1 MISSQALR
9 LILPT
14 ALLTF
19 CLCLLTPVP
28 MSTAS
33 NAPAPLINVAPAAP
47 EVDEATWRAELAARR
62 ARVAEQA
69 GAKSVVVLFSGEV
82 RVYTGDT
89 DYEFRQENNL
99 YYLTRINQENVTL
112 VLLPGNAVHPE
123 ILFLPRRRPEAE
135 TWTGHMLSA
144 DEATRLSGVREI
156 WEAKEFAPFMEAL
169 RARRTYTPK
178 AEAILFSP
186 GARAATTNDAAGYE
200 GLFKAMQQGE
210 ATLYLLRLAGGG
222 ESREYAREQ
231 RFAAELSAPGE
242 GFVVRSAAALF
253 AELRARKSPLE
264 LQMLQHAVDISVEAH
279 ERAQAVAARAAW
291 EYEIEAEVDYTL
303 KRRHADNWG
312 YPNIVGCGANATTL
326 HYDTSQGRCASGEL
340 ALMDVG
346 AEYAHYSAD
355 VTRTFPVNG
364 RFSPAQAEIYNAVL
378 AAQDKALSVVR
389 PGANFD
395 DMHGAALEVIKDNLL
410 RLGLITDRNSRQYF
424 LWFMH
429 GTSHFIGMDVHD
441 VGRHAKLEPNMV
453 FTIEPG
459 IYVRPDALDNL
470 PDTPENRKFK
480 EAVRP
485 AFERYKGIG
494 VRVEDDI
501 LVTPDG
507 YRNMSAAL
515 PRTIA
520 DIENFHA
527 RAARELRHVPP
538 H

>member
-1 MISSQALR
+1 M
-9 LILPT
+9 
-14 ALLTF
+14 LLAF
-19 CLCLLTPVP
+19 CACLLVPVP
-28 MSTAS
+28 VSTAS
-33 NAPAPLINVAPAAP
+33 NAPAPLISVAPAAP

-62 ARVAEQA
+62 ARVAEQV
-69 GAKSVVVLFSGEV
+69 GPKSVVVLFSGEA

-112 VLLPGNAVHPE
+112 VMLPGNAAHPE

-135 TWTGHMLSA
+135 TWTGHMLGA
-144 DEATRLSGVREI
+144 DEAQRLSGVQEI
-156 WEAKEFAPFMEAL
+156 WEAKEFTPFMEAL
-169 RARRTYTPK
+169 RARRAYTP
-178 AEAILFSP
+178 
-186 GARAATTNDAAGYE
+186 
-200 GLFKAMQQGE
+200 KAMQQGE
-210 ATLYLLRLAGGG
+210 AKLYLLRVAGGG
-222 ESREYAREQ
+222 ESHEYAREQ
-231 RFAAELSAPGE
+231 KFAAELSAPGE
-242 GFVVRSAAALF
+242 GFVVRNAAPIF
-253 AELRARKSPLE
+253 AEMRLRKSPLE
-264 LQMLQHAVDISVEAH
+264 LQMLQHAVDISIEAH
-279 ERAQAVAARAAW
+279 ERAQAAAARAGW

-326 HYDTSQGRCASGEL
+326 HYDASQGRCAPGQL

-346 AEYAHYSAD
+346 AEYEHYSAD

-364 RFSPAQAEIYNAVL
+364 RFSPAQAEVYNAVL
-378 AAQDKALSVVR
+378 TAQEKAMSVVR
-389 PGANFD
+389 PGANFS
-395 DMHGAALEVIKDNLL
+395 DMHNAALEVIKDSLL
-410 RLGLITDRNSRQYF
+410 KLGLITERNSPQYR
-424 LWFMH
+424 LWYMH
-429 GTSHFIGMDVHD
+429 STSHFIGMNVHD
-441 VGRHAKLEPNMV
+441 VGRPAKLEPNMV

-459 IYVRPDALDNL
+459 IYVCPDALDNL

-480 EAVRP
+480 DAVRP

-515 PRTIA
+515 PRTIT

-527 RAARELRHVPP
+527 RAARELHHVPP